1 MVDSNERRTI
11 SIRAAAMQL
20 GISVNLAYAL
30 ARRRELPGVIHLG
43 QKRMVCSR
51 VAIDRLLNDD
61 SWLYQLLNKKS

>member
-1 MVDSNERRTI
+1 
-11 SIRAAAMQL
+11 MQL